1 MLGFPGLPLVPIP
14 HPLAGNL
21 DDLVAAKAR
30 GIVDDIVHVLTI
42 DATALA
48 AQQRTRFTRLT
59 QRRMEGGAVC
69 TDDVCAI
76 DLSMTWTRT

>member
-76 DLSMTWTRT
+76 DLSMTLTPT